1 MMLDLVAGLLIFLA
15 LADWAWTAV
24 ILRAADRVNEPALT
38 ERAIVSVVL
47 SVIAT
52 GAALMGAQRL
62 GFVELPS
69 ALAVTVLVGAL
80 VLVSAPQF
88 IWGAGLVLGKF
99 K

>member
-1 MMLDLVAGLLIFLA
+1 MILDVIAGLLILLA

-24 ILRAADRVNEPALT
+24 ILRAANHVNEPALT
-38 ERAIVSVVL
+38 ERAIVSVIL

-52 GAALMGAQRL
+52 GSAIMGAQRL
-62 GFVELPS
+62 DWLELP
-69 ALAVTVLVGAL
+69 TVLGVVILVGGL

-88 IWGAGLVLGKF
+88 IWGVGLVLGKF